1 MLCIYIF
8 LSKHTY
14 TYTHAF
20 NNNYKRIEVINE
32 VVQGRVAQDGLGWGH
47 EGWKG
52 CNPNC
57 TKTY

>member
-32 VVQGRVAQDGLGWGH
+32 VVQGRVAQDGQGGGH
-47 EGWKG
+47 EG
-52 CNPNC
+52 
-57 TKTY
+57 